1 MRAILPGMA
10 QWRRRVKRPPHLG
23 GMYGEVSCTES
34 ASSNMLRADARS
46 ATRST
51 TANRVAHRA
60 DPAQQHGRGTQ
71 VSMTDLHSCVSPG
84 MPDEDVN
91 EVHE

>member
-1 MRAILPGMA
+1 
-10 QWRRRVKRPPHLG
+10 
-23 GMYGEVSCTES
+23 MYGEVSRTRECLKQ
-34 ASSNMLRADARS
+34 MLRADARS

-51 TANRVAHRA
+51 TANRVADCA
-60 DPAQQHGRGTQ
+60 DPAQQRGRGTQ
-71 VSMTDLHSCVSPG
+71 VSMTDPHSCVSPG